1 MSVAAASC
9 VDANIASTASFFVD
23 DAPAWLAARRLPS
36 RLVSIAGERACVA
49 GWPEDSS

>member
-9 VDANIASTASFFVD
+9 VEANIASTASFFVD

-36 RLVSIAGERACVA
+36 RLVSIGGERACVA
-49 GWPEDSS
+49 GWPEDQQ